1 MASTPKCPLCKK
13 VHPRATALNVNVIL
27 NDIIDKLDIQC
38 TNNGCQWQGTLENH
52 TQHSNTCG
60 KLPVNCQNRGC
71 SEVRPRDEMPQH
83 VSQCPK
89 QDVAC
94 KDCGKSVTRDSMREH
109 INSLCSHKRIP
120 CPLSCGTNLPRYVF
134 HSIIY
139 FLLKFCLF
147 VCLFVCFCSIVFDK
161 RATLWP
167 VCILACS
174 KNFISNF
181 VHTAH
186 CVSQNV
192 LFKTSKKKKKN
203 DGN

>member
-1 MASTPKCPLCKK
+1 MSTMQKGSPTRHCTECECHTQWHHWQ
-13 VHPRATALNVNVIL
+13 VGY
-27 NDIIDKLDIQC
+27 IQC

-147 VCLFVCFCSIVFDK
+147 VCLFVSVALSLTKERHFGLFAFWHVLKILLAILYTPLIAFHKTYCLK
-161 RATLWP
+161 RQ
-167 VCILACS
+167 
-174 KNFISNF
+174 K
-181 VHTAH
+181 
-186 CVSQNV
+186 
-192 LFKTSKKKKKN
+192 KKKKKKKKKKN